1 METMDFCKRHNIKG
15 AMVSVDVSKAFDS
28 VDHGYMEKVYQ
39 FFGLG
44 PQIRKWLATIGTSR
58 NAQILLA
65 NDELSLAFQLEK
77 GHAQGDAASPLL
89 YNMAAQICIWKVELD
104 PEIKPVYDPVFRAA
118 LDPYLREPVLD
129 PGLDRIEAPEVYRN
143 EANRETCKNESFA
156 DDANNFTVL
165 SFDSLYR
172 LKQILQNFRQ
182 LSGLSCNL
190 EKTCVMRIGNLEGDI
205 PDNIR
210 DLGFSFVDEMVL
222 LGFTLSNINN
232 LSELNFN
239 PIVEKIQNSI
249 RYWERFFLS
258 IPGKITVYKCLLL
271 SQISYKASILMPN
284 RNTVRTLSE
293 LMENFV
299 TKGITFAKDRIY
311 RPVREGGLGLIPLE
325 QYIKGLHC
333 SWFKRAQHCM
343 NDNWKYDLYHAGRGN
358 VLSIKKGYFATEV
371 GTVLTGL
378 IDSFTE
384 FQTKYTQYGNNFM
397 VVPVLNNINF
407 GYGRN
412 QSIKLDTHFF
422 GEENIRTHFQSI
434 SKLSWA
440 DCTVNGTFVG
450 IRHFNAHTGIP
461 LNREQYYGLKT
472 AYTRA
477 RKKIFKVG
485 AEHMQVMDFLASF
498 KKGSKKF
505 RRILGYELK
514 EYDILKLTQV
524 NTMAHITNTT
534 VPSLERVKNM
544 YSVWGRMYLNNDL
557 RIFLL
562 KYYNILGLGNRIAH
576 FVPNAENRCT
586 FCLIRNLP
594 DPVLES
600 FEHLFFSCPV
610 TQDIVKKFFQKYIAK
625 ELTAELYFT
634 GSGIPGNEKENVPFS
649 LALDIFRYV
658 I

>member
-1 METMDFCKRHNIKG
+1 
-15 AMVSVDVSKAFDS
+15 
-28 VDHGYMEKVYQ
+28 
-39 FFGLG
+39 
-44 PQIRKWLATIGTSR
+44 
-58 NAQILLA
+58 
-65 NDELSLAFQLEK
+65 LE
-77 GHAQGDAASPLL
+77 ST
-89 YNMAAQICIWKVELD
+89 VEQD
-104 PEIKPVYDPVFRAA
+104 PEIKSVYDPVLRAA
-118 LDPYLREPVLD
+118 PDPYLREPGPNPD
-129 PGLDRIEAPEVYRN
+129 LDRIGTQEVYSN

-165 SFDSLYR
+165 SFDSLNR
-172 LKQILQNFRQ
+172 LKQILQNFRV

-205 PDNIR
+205 PEDIR

-222 LGFTLSNINN
+222 LGFTLSNGNN

-284 RNTVRTLSE
+284 RDTIRTLSD

-299 TKGITFAKDRIY
+299 IKGITFAKDRIY
-311 RPVREGGLGLIPLE
+311 RPVREGGLGLIPLD

-333 SWFKRAQHCM
+333 SWFKRAHHCM

-358 VLSIKKGYFATEV
+358 VLSVKKGYLATEV
-371 GTVLTGL
+371 GTVLSGL
-378 IDSFTE
+378 IDSFTD

-397 VVPVLNNINF
+397 VVPVLNNANF

-412 QSIKLDTHFF
+412 QSIKLDAQFF
-422 GEENIRTHFQSI
+422 GEENFRTHFQTI
-434 SKLSWA
+434 SKLSWI
-440 DCTVNGTFVG
+440 DCTVNGSFIS
-450 IRHFNAHTGIP
+450 IRYFNEHTGIP
-461 LNREQYYGLKT
+461 FTREQYYDMKT

-477 RKKIFKVG
+477 RKKYHKDG
-485 AEHMQVMDFLASF
+485 AEHMKETDFLGSF

-524 NTMAHITNTT
+524 NTMARITNTT
-534 VPSLERVKNM
+534 VPGSERVKNM
-544 YSVWGRMYLNNDL
+544 YSMWGRQYLTNDL

-562 KYYNILGLGNRIAH
+562 KYYNNILGLGNRIAH

-586 FCLIRNLP
+586 FCILVNTP
-594 DPVLES
+594 DPVPES

-610 TQDIVKKFFQKYIAK
+610 SQDVIRKFFQKYIVN

-634 GSGIPGNEKENVPFS
+634 GSGLIGNEKENVPFS
-649 LALDIFRYV
+649 LSLDILRYV
-658 I
+658 IWQCKLNKRIPTLSHVSEEVNYTINVVRTSNREISELFENCNMFTRRNEPAVHGGDGGDGQDGHGRG